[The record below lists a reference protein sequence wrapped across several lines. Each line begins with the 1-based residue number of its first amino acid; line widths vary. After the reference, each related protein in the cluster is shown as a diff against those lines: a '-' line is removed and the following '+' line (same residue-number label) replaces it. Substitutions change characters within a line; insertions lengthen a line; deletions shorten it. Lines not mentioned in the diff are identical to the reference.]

1 MSDQGL
7 GARQIGD
14 PRSTT
19 LIVCFFFFLAMQSQG
34 SNLYP
39 SAMDAWSLNHWASG
53 EVPVTL
59 MVVFMFGSRCHR
71 LSEE

>member
-19 LIVCFFFFLAMQSQG
+19 PIGFFFFLAMQSQG

-39 SAMDAWSLNHWASG
+39 SAMDAWSLNHWATG

-59 MVVFMFGSRCHR
+59 MVVFMFGSRCHQ